1 MRFNA
6 CYARLPFTN
15 CFRSIFLRIA
25 IFVVQS
31 QQRTANA
38 ELSTE
43 SLFGLHK
50 RVIIISI

>member
-1 MRFNA
+1 MLSLVA
-6 CYARLPFTN
+6 IHDCICSL
-15 CFRSIFLRIA
+15 FLRIA
-25 IFVVQS
+25 IVVVQS

-50 RVIIISI
+50 RVTIISI